1 MDISILFTKNYLQM
15 KQATQR
21 LFLLCLLAAGTF
33 IMPAVAQQ
41 TTGNIKGQVNDNE
54 GNALPGASVSIKGST
69 RSVVTGLTGAFEIP
83 DVKEGSYTL
92 VISYMGYKTSET
104 QITVS
109 PGRTFVK
116 NFALESSSKNLQS
129 VTVSAVMEGQQKAL
143 NQQKNADNMKQVISA
158 DLMGRYPDLNVAES
172 MQRLPGVTIG
182 RNSSGEGSTI
192 QLRGTPAYFTNI
204 NVNGEQIMST
214 QEDGQRSVTL
224 DVIPTSILSSMEVNK
239 TLTPDQD
246 GDAIAGTVNL
256 KSPTATSLRPK
267 FSLDLG
273 GGYNNL
279 RSNLNGI
286 GNITAGKRFFATEQN
301 PNGRLGIMLNGSLYK
316 TKNGYDEQNAQVW
329 QQNDFGDS
337 KGKIWFPTDIRYLY
351 VQNQRTRSGGG
362 ATIDY
367 NFNATSSIV
376 ANVMY
381 SDNYNEITR
390 YRKRTR
396 MQTKSTTVNSEGA
409 YTTTK
414 GRSYNEVKGATDD
427 NSNLTFNL
435 DGETLIGKVKL
446 DGGLYMG
453 KARYEEHTGTYNFI
467 TGNIPLSITDISGDN
482 IMATGADWRND
493 ASLFTYNTVEREH
506 YHNVGRNF
514 VTKLNMTIPY
524 KIGNNSAIFKAG
536 YKTKSTH
543 SERYYPDN
551 VVISTYAG
559 DATAGSLN
567 NFRGPAE
574 VSSHLLDNNF
584 DFGLGVD
591 KNKTINYFDDHQGAD
606 FPMDSSSIRN
616 TTDTYYY
623 DATENITAG
632 YLMNRIQFSKWM
644 LLTGLRIEHTA
655 VDYKGNIVEEDDN
668 GAWVSTQPN
677 QKKTSYT
684 KFLPNIQAK
693 YDINKSTDVRGGL
706 TFGYSR
712 PNFIDLVPGRLI
724 SILAMTVTDG
734 NPELKP
740 AFSTNADLMIEKYLS
755 NLGILSAGV
764 FYKNIDKFQ
773 YNSVTILDGS
783 EFQNANLYTGYQ
795 WFRVLNGNTAKVY
808 GLELNAQANLTFLPG
823 ILKGF
828 SILANY
834 TYSHSSADAQ
844 FRKDLRLPGQATH
857 SANGS
862 LAFNY
867 KGFTI
872 QGNVNYNGS
881 YTVSLGGDAAS
892 DVIRDARIQVD
903 ANASYRIDKRFTVY
917 VEGQNLTNAP
927 QTDYFGI
934 RSRLYTKQYY
944 SYWGRMGVKFRL

>member
-1 MDISILFTKNYLQM
+1 MDTSILITKNYLQM
-15 KQATQR
+15 KQAIHR

-33 IMPAVAQQ
+33 FTPAAAQQ
-41 TTGNIKGQVNDNE
+41 TTGNIKGQVTDNE
-54 GNALPGASVSIKGST
+54 GNALPGASVSVKGTT
-69 RSVVTGLTGAFEIP
+69 RSVVTGLTGSFEIP
-83 DVKEGSYTL
+83 DVKEGAYTL
-92 VISYMGYKTSET
+92 VITYMGYKTSET
-104 QITVS
+104 QVTVS
-109 PGRTFVK
+109 AGKTFVK
-116 NFALESSSKNLQS
+116 TFALQSSSKSLQS

-143 NQQKNADNMKQVISA
+143 NQQKNSDNIKQVVSA

-224 DVIPTSILSSMEVNK
+224 DVIPTSILSSMEVIK

-246 GDAIAGTVNL
+246 GDAIAGTINL

-267 FSLDLG
+267 LSLDLG

-279 RSNLNGI
+279 RSNLNAI
-286 GNITAGKRFFATEQN
+286 GNITAGKRFFPSEQN

-329 QQNDFGDS
+329 QQKDFDDN

-396 MQTKSTTVNSEGA
+396 MQTSNTTVDANGI
-409 YTTTK
+409 YNTKK
-414 GRSYNEVKGATDD
+414 GRSYNEVKGATTD
-427 NSNLTFNL
+427 NNNLTFNL
-435 DGETLIGKVKL
+435 EGETLIGKVKF
-446 DGGLYMG
+446 DGGIFMG

-467 TGNIPLSITDISGDN
+467 TGNIPLSIASISGDN
-482 IMATGADWRND
+482 LVTTGTDWRND

-506 YHNVGRNF
+506 YQNVGRNF

-524 KIGNNSAIFKAG
+524 KIGKNSAIFKAG
-536 YKTKSTH
+536 YKTKFTH

-559 DATAGSLN
+559 DAAAGKLT
-567 NFRGPAE
+567 NFKGPAE

-591 KNKTINYFDDHQGAD
+591 KDKTINYFDTHQGAA

-616 TTDTYYY
+616 TTDTYFY

-632 YLMNRIQFSKWM
+632 YLMNRIQFNKWM
-644 LLTGLRIEHTA
+644 LLTGLRIEHTT
-655 VDYKGNIVEEDDN
+655 VDYKGNIVELDN
-668 GAWVSTQPN
+668 NGKWVSTQPN
-677 QKKTSYT
+677 QKTTSYT

-755 NLGILSAGV
+755 NLGILSAGF

-773 YNSVTILDGS
+773 YNSVTIIQGD
-783 EFQNANLYTGYQ
+783 EFQNANLYQNYQ
-795 WFRVLNGNTAKVY
+795 WYRVLNGNTAKVY
-808 GLELNAQANLTFLPG
+808 GMELNAQANLTFLPG

-828 SILANY
+828 SVLANY

-844 FRKDLRLPGQATH
+844 FRKGLRLPGQATH
-857 SANGS
+857 TANGS
-862 LAFNY
+862 LSFNY

-892 DVIRDARIQVD
+892 DVIRNARIQVD
-903 ANASYRIDKRFTVY
+903 ANSSYRINKRFTVY
-917 VEGQNLTNAP
+917 IEGQNLTNAP

>member
-1 MDISILFTKNYLQM
+1 MKKAIS
-15 KQATQR
+15 R
-21 LFLLCLLAAGTF
+21 LFLLWLLAAGAF
-33 IMPAVAQQ
+33 ITPASAQP
-41 TTGNIKGQVNDNE
+41 TTGNIKGQVTDNE
-54 GNALPGASVSIKGST
+54 GNALPGASVSVKGTT
-69 RSVVTGLTGAFEIP
+69 RSAVTGLTGTFQIIDMRA
-83 DVKEGSYTL
+83 GTYTI
-92 VISYMGYKTSET
+92 VITYMGYKTSESEV
-104 QITVS
+104 TVS
-109 PGRTFVK
+109 PGSTFVK
-116 NFALESSSKNLQS
+116 NYALQSNSTNLES
-129 VTVSAVMEGQQKAL
+129 VIVSAVQEGQQKAL
-143 NQQKNADNMKQVISA
+143 NQQKNSDNMKQVISA
-158 DLMGRYPDLNVAES
+158 DLMSRYPDLNVAES

-224 DVIPTSILSSMEVNK
+224 DVIPTSILSTMEVNK
-239 TLTPDQD
+239 TLMPDQD

-256 KSPTATSLRPK
+256 TSPTATSLHPK
-267 FSLDLG
+267 FSVDLG

-279 RSNLNGI
+279 RSNLNAI
-286 GNITAGKRFFATEQN
+286 GNITAGQRFFRTKDN

-329 QQNDFGDS
+329 QQKDFGDN
-337 KGKIWFPTDIRYLY
+337 KGEIWFPTDIRYLY
-351 VQNQRTRSGGG
+351 VQNQRTRTGGG

-367 NFNATSSIV
+367 NFNATSSIT

-381 SDNYNEITR
+381 SDNYNEVTR

-396 MQTKSTTVNSEGA
+396 MQTKNTTVDPDGA

-414 GRSYNEVKGATDD
+414 GRSYNEIKGATDD
-427 NSNLTFNL
+427 NNNLTFNL
-435 DGETLIGKVKL
+435 NGETLIGKVKL

-453 KARYEEHTGTYNFI
+453 KAQYTEHTGTYNFI
-467 TGNIPLSITDISGDN
+467 TGNIPLSISDISGDE
-482 IMATGADWRND
+482 IITTGADWRND
-493 ASLFTYNTVEREH
+493 ASLFTYNTVEREQ

-514 VTKLNMTIPY
+514 VTKLNMTLPY
-524 KIGNNSAIFKAG
+524 KIGNNSAVFKAG
-536 YKTKSTH
+536 YKTKFTH
-543 SERYYPDN
+543 SERYYPTN
-551 VVISTYAG
+551 VIISTYAG
-559 DATAGSLN
+559 DAGVGSLN

-574 VSSHLLDNNF
+574 VSSDLLDNSF

-591 KNKTINYFDDHQGAD
+591 KNSTVNFFDTHLATD
-606 FPMDSSSIRN
+606 FPLDSSSIHS

-623 DATENITAG
+623 DATEDITAG
-632 YLMNRIQFSKWM
+632 YLMNRIQFNKVM
-644 LLTGLRIEHTA
+644 LLTGLRIEHTT
-655 VDYKGNIVEEDDN
+655 VDYKGNIVQLDDN
-668 GAWVSTQPN
+668 GIWLSTQPN

-724 SILAMTVTDG
+724 SVLAMTVTDG

-755 NLGILSAGV
+755 NLGILSAGA

-773 YNSVTILDGS
+773 YNSVTVLQGD

-795 WFRVLNGNTAKVY
+795 WFRTLNGNTAKVY

-834 TYSHSSADAQ
+834 TYSHSDADAQ
-844 FRKDLRLPGQATH
+844 FRKGLRLPGQATH

-867 KGFTI
+867 KGLTL

-881 YTVSLGGDAAS
+881 YTVALGGDAAS
-892 DVIRDARIQVD
+892 DVIRAARVQVD
-903 ANASYRIDKRFTVY
+903 ANASFRINKRFTVY
-917 VEGQNLTNAP
+917 MEGQNLTNAP